1 MTRDI
6 RDARARIANPA
17 MTASDKENAGGFALS
32 PELAADTVAIGR
44 LELCLLLLMNDATYP
59 WFILVPQRSGI
70 REIFELDAKDRLSLI
85 DEIAKVSNAV
95 DEIFTPDKLNVAT
108 IGNLVP
114 QLHVHIVARFH
125 SDPVWPMPM
134 WGRTPR
140 YPYTGAAAATVRKQL
155 RQRLGEALI
164 EGAC

>member
-6 RDARARIANPA
+6 RDKRARIADPA
-17 MTASDKENAGGFALS
+17 MTASDRGDGSGFALS
-32 PELAADTVAIGR
+32 PELAADTLGIGR
-44 LELCLLLLMNDATYP
+44 LDLCRLLLMNDATYP

-70 REIFELDAKDRLSLI
+70 REIFELDAADRLSLI
-85 DEIAKVSNAV
+85 DEIAMVSKAV
-95 DEIFTPDKLNVAT
+95 DEIFAPDKLNVAA

-114 QLHVHIVARFH
+114 QLHVHIVARFR

-140 YPYTGAAAATVRKQL
+140 YPYTGTAAATVRKQL
-155 RQRLGEALI
+155 RQRLGGALI
-164 EGAC
+164 QSA